1 MPLLLPNPSAAA
13 AARVAR
19 ARAAGCMR
27 ATPEADHEALAP
39 AGRAWEGLAGAPHCM
54 GLLFSMMMSRSVAVS
69 CETAGAA
76 RGATAGSKG
85 VTGAAN
91 GVAAW
96 VAAALAVVAALVW
109 LQCRRRTEARGAKG

>member
-1 MPLLLPNPSAAA
+1 MPLLLPKPSAAA

-27 ATPEADHEALAP
+27 ATPEADPEALAP
-39 AGRAWEGLAGAPHCM
+39 AGRGWDGLAGAPHCM
-54 GLLFSMMMSRSVAVS
+54 GLLFSMMMSRSVAAS

-85 VTGAAN
+85 AAGTAD

-96 VAAALAVVAALVW
+96 VAAVLAGVAALVW
-109 LQCRRRTEARGAKG
+109 LQRRRTETRGAKG